1 MGTYMDKCCCLPKA
15 VRSSV
20 KNKMEIKAKLLLLV
34 ALMVG
39 TVSCSSSTKAHQTAN
54 HSANN

>member
-1 MGTYMDKCCCLPKA
+1 MGTYMYKCCCLPIA
-15 VRSSV
+15 VGSSV
-20 KNKMEIKAKLLLLV
+20 KDRMEFTVKLLLLV